1 MQFANYHAH
10 SHFSDG
16 QESPESYL
24 KNAIRQGLIAY
35 GFSDHAPIPIPN
47 FGAMQ
52 LDQLSDYLSAIDT
65 LKEKYGERIQVYKS
79 LEVDYIPDIINIQSS
94 HIQTAALDYTIG
106 AVHFID
112 KKEGGIPWGFEG
124 SAENFDKGLQEV
136 FNGNILN
143 CVSRYYQLIREMV
156 TDYCPNI
163 VAHLDRIK
171 KQNQDEQYFSER
183 EQWYQSEVIKTLEVI
198 RQSDVILEI
207 NTKGYYKGEI
217 EDMYPSKWILDTA
230 HEMGIPFI
238 IGSDAHH
245 PDDITKGF
253 KYAVRLLR
261 SMGVKTTK
269 IFIDNEWQEVTIKRP
284 RLHLVS

>member
-16 QESPESYL
+16 QESPETYL
-24 KNAIRQGLIAY
+24 KNAIKQSLHAY
-35 GFSDHAPIPIPN
+35 GFSDHAPIPIHN

-52 LDQLSDYLSAIDT
+52 SDQLFSYLSEIDH
-65 LKEKYGERIQVYKS
+65 LKEAYSDSIQVYKS
-79 LEVDYIPDIINIQSS
+79 LEVDYIPGVIDINSS
-94 HIQTAALDYTIG
+94 HIEKAQLDYTIG
-106 AVHFID
+106 AVHYID
-112 KKEGGIPWGFEG
+112 TLENGLPWGFEG
-124 SAENFDKGLQEV
+124 SPANFERGLQEV
-136 FNGNILN
+136 FNGNVLN
-143 CVSRYYQLIREMV
+143 CISRYFELIREMV
-156 TDYCPNI
+156 TQHCPNI
-163 VAHLDRIK
+163 IAHIDRIK
-171 KQNQDEQYFSER
+171 KQNPDEKYFSER
-183 EQWYQSEVIKTLEVI
+183 EAWYQHEVTQTLELI
-198 RQSDVILEI
+198 AETDAILEI

-217 EDMYPSKWILDTA
+217 KDMYPSKWILDTA

-253 KYAVRLLR
+253 KYAIRLLR

-284 RLHLVS
+284 RLYLVS